1 MIKELENQ
9 IRDLQKELAEIKKN
23 QSVLRLQPCLGDLEI
38 REKDEKFDE
47 LDRRAKVVNDTIR
60 GMTRKHQLL
69 LSVSAPRTTYNSP
82 GSNRGKKGGHCY
94 NLLLLARASIDRI
107 FGARR

>member
-23 QSVLRLQPCLGDLEI
+23 QAVLRLQPCLGDLEI

-69 LSVSAPRTTYNSP
+69 LSESAMR
-82 GSNRGKKGGHCY
+82 GSNESSSC
-94 NLLLLARASIDRI
+94 N
-107 FGARR
+107 

>member
-23 QSVLRLQPCLGDLEI
+23 QAVLRLQPCLGDLEI

-47 LDRRAKVVNDTIR
+47 LVRRAKVINDTIR

-69 LSVSAPRTTYNSP
+69 LSESAMR
-82 GSNRGKKGGHCY
+82 GSNESSSC
-94 NLLLLARASIDRI
+94 N
-107 FGARR
+107 